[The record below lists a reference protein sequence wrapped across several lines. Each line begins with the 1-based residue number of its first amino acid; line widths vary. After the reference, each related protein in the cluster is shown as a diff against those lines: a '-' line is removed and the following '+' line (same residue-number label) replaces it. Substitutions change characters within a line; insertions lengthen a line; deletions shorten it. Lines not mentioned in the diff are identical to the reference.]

1 MKSLGELLGTYEQ
14 SDFEK
19 IKGEALTIRAF
30 YIFKLLQLFAL
41 YDNNE
46 LGIPLNL
53 DPEVIAGT
61 KRLSQQEVYKQ
72 IIGDLTEA
80 LNYETANDTCA
91 SKAWIMSLL

>member
-1 MKSLGELLGTYEQ
+1 MNSVMNSLGELLGTYEQ

-30 YIFKLLQLFAL
+30 YIFKLLQLFAP

-53 DPEVIAGT
+53 DPEVIDGT
-61 KRLSQQEVYKQ
+61 NRLSQQEVYKQ
-72 IIGDLTEA
+72 IIGDLT
-80 LNYETANDTCA
+80 
-91 SKAWIMSLL
+91 